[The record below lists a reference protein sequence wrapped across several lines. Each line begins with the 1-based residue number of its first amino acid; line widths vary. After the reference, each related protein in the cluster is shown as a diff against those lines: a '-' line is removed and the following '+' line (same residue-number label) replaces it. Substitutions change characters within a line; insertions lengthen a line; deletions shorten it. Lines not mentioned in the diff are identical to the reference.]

1 MTTADLPLRCPCCG
15 CGTLAARG
23 AYEIC
28 PVCYWEDDG
37 QDDNDADD
45 VPGGP
50 NGNLS
55 LTAGRANYRLFGAS
69 REEDLPHVRRPHPHE
84 AADGS

>member
-1 MTTADLPLRCPCCG
+1 MTTADLPFCCPCCG

-45 VPGGP
+45 VRGGA
-50 NGNLS
+50 NGDLS

-69 REEDLPHVRRPHPHE
+69 REEDLPHVRRPHLHE

>member
-1 MTTADLPLRCPCCG
+1 MADLPLRCPCCD
-15 CGTLAARG
+15 CRTLAARG

-28 PVCYWEDDG
+28 PVCFWEDDG
-37 QDDNDADD
+37 QDDSDADD
-45 VPGGP
+45 VSGGP
-50 NGNLS
+50 NGDLS